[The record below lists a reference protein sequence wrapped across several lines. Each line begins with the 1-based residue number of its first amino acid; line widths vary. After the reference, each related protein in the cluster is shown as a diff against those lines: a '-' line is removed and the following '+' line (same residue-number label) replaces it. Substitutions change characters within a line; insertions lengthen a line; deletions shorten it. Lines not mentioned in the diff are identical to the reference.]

1 MITPIILSGGS
12 GTRLWPLSR
21 KLHPKQLLPL
31 LHETSLLQDT
41 INRLEGLKSIQKTVV
56 ICNEEYRFMVA
67 EQVHSTNIGAS
78 AIILEPVGRN
88 TAPAIALAAFNALK
102 ENEGSANEDTILL
115 VLPADHD
122 IKNIAQFHQAIETGL
137 QQAAEG
143 HFVTFGI
150 IPNSPETG
158 YGYIKAA
165 TTVGVN
171 EVANI
176 EKFVEKPDLDTAT
189 KYLNEGGYY
198 WNSGMF
204 MFKASDYLNALQ
216 EFSPEI
222 YEASQNA
229 INTSQHD
236 MDFIRV
242 GIEAFTKC
250 PSDSIDYAVMEKVK
264 NAVVIPIDIGWSDV
278 GSWSA
283 LHDIGK
289 LDEDNNILIGDIK
302 NVSTKNCYVRAEH
315 KLVTTLGVED
325 LIIVD
330 TDDALLVASKNHVQD
345 IKQIVETLSKEERE
359 EVLIHKRVCRPWGCY
374 QGIDHSDRFQA
385 KRITVNPGAVLSL
398 QLHHHRA
405 EHWVI
410 VSGTAKVTKGDDVFI
425 LTENESTYI
434 PLGTKHRL
442 ENIGKIPLEL
452 IEVQTGSYLGE
463 DDIVRFDDIYG
474 RDASDES

>member
-1 MITPIILSGGS
+1 MITPVVLSGGS

-31 LHETSLLQDT
+31 LNETSLLQDT
-41 INRLEGLKSIQKTVV
+41 INRLQGLSEIRQTVI

-67 EQVHSTNIGAS
+67 EQARATHISTS

-102 ENEGSANEDTILL
+102 ENKGLDNEDTVLL

-122 IKNIAQFHQAIETGL
+122 IKDIAQFHKAIVTGLEQAIK
-137 QQAAEG
+137 G

-150 IPNSPETG
+150 VPDSPETG

-165 TTVGVN
+165 NSVSVN

-176 EKFVEKPDLDTAT
+176 EQFVEKPDRDTAT
-189 KYLNEGGYY
+189 QYLDEGGYY

-204 MFKASDYLNALQ
+204 MFKASEYLNALQ

-222 YEASQNA
+222 YSASQRAIENA
-229 INTSQHD
+229 QHD

-242 GIEAFTKC
+242 GIEAFKQC

-264 NAVVIPIDIGWSDV
+264 NAVVIPVDIGWSDV

-283 LHDIGK
+283 LHDIGEQ
-289 LDEDNNILIGDIK
+289 DENNNIFIGDTK
-302 NVSTKNCYVRAEH
+302 SVSTKNSYVRAEH

-330 TDDALLVASKNHVQD
+330 TDDALLVANKNHVQD
-345 IKQIVETLSKEERE
+345 IKGIVEALSRE
-359 EVLIHKRVCRPWGCY
+359 DRDEVLLHKRVCRPWGSY
-374 QGIDHSDRFQA
+374 QRIDHSARFQA
-385 KRITVNPGAVLSL
+385 KRITVNPSAALSL

-405 EHWVI
+405 EHWIV
-410 VSGTAKVTKGDDVFI
+410 VSGTAKVTKGEDVFI
-425 LTENESTYI
+425 LSENESTYI

-474 RDASDES
+474 REGKKE

>member
-1 MITPIILSGGS
+1 MIIPVVLSGGS

-31 LHETSLLQDT
+31 LNQTSLLQDT
-41 INRLEGLKSIQKTVV
+41 INRLQDFKDIEQTVI

-67 EQVHSTNIGAS
+67 EQARSTSIGVS

-88 TAPAIALAAFNALK
+88 TAPAIALAAFNAQK
-102 ENEGSANEDTILL
+102 ENEKSGNEDAILL

-122 IKNIAQFHQAIETGL
+122 IKDIAQFHKAIETGV
-137 QQAAEG
+137 QQANAG
-143 HFVTFGI
+143 RFVTFGI
-150 IPNSPETG
+150 VPHSPETG
-158 YGYIKAA
+158 YGYIKSASSVA
-165 TTVGVN
+165 VN

-176 EKFVEKPDLDTAT
+176 EKFIEKPDLETAI
-189 KYLNEGGYY
+189 KYLKEGGYY

-204 MFKASDYLNALQ
+204 MFKASEYLNALQ

-222 YEASQNA
+222 YTASQSASNVA
-229 INTSQHD
+229 QHD

-242 GIEAFTKC
+242 GVEEFKKC

-264 NAVVIPIDIGWSDV
+264 NAVVIPVDIGWSDV

-283 LHDIGK
+283 LHDIGEQ
-289 LDEDNNILIGDIK
+289 DENNNILIGDIK
-302 NVSTKNCYVRAEH
+302 SVSTKNSYVRAEH

-325 LIIVD
+325 LIIID
-330 TDDALLVASKNHVQD
+330 TDDALLVANKNHVQN
-345 IKQIVETLSKEERE
+345 IKEIVESLSKEQRE
-359 EVLIHKRVCRPWGCY
+359 EVLLHKLVCRPWGCY
-374 QGIDHSDRFQA
+374 KGIDHSDRFQA
-385 KRITVNPGAVLSL
+385 KRITVNPGSVLSL

-405 EHWVI
+405 EHWII
-410 VSGTAKVTKGDDVFI
+410 VSGTAKVTKGEDVFV
-425 LTENESTYI
+425 LSENESTYI

-452 IEVQTGSYLGE
+452 IEVQTGSYFGE

-474 RDASDES
+474 REGKTS

>member
-1 MITPIILSGGS
+1 MITPVILSGGS

-21 KLHPKQLLPL
+21 KAHPKQLLPL
-31 LHETSLLQDT
+31 LNQTSLLQDT
-41 INRLEGLKSIQKTVV
+41 INRLDGLKDIANTVV

-67 EQVHSTNIGAS
+67 EQTHATRIGAD

-88 TAPAIALAAFNALK
+88 TAPAIALAAFNAMLTD
-102 ENEGSANEDTILL
+102 EDAVLL

-122 IKNIAQFHQAIETGL
+122 IKNVSEFHKAIETGL
-137 QQAAEG
+137 HQALNN

-150 IPNSPETG
+150 VPDSPETG
-158 YGYIKAA
+158 YGYIKSVD
-165 TTVGVN
+165 TVAVN
-171 EVANI
+171 EVAAI

-204 MFKASDYLNALQ
+204 MFKASEYLNALQ

-222 YEASQNA
+222 YNASQNA
-229 INTSQHD
+229 INNAVRD
-236 MDFIRV
+236 MDFIRI
-242 GIEAFTKC
+242 GAEEFKKC

-264 NAVVIPIDIGWSDV
+264 NAVVIPVDIGWSDV

-283 LHDIGK
+283 LHEIGE
-289 LDEDNNILIGDIK
+289 LDENNNVFIGDTK
-302 NVSTKNCYVRAEH
+302 CVSTTNCYVRAEN
-315 KLVTTLGVED
+315 KLVTTLGIDD

-330 TDDALLVASKNHVQD
+330 TDDALLVASKSHVQD
-345 IKQIVETLSKEERE
+345 IKIIVESLTSEKRE
-359 EVLIHKRVCRPWGCY
+359 EVVVHKRVCRPWGCY
-374 QGIDHSDRFQA
+374 QGIDSSDRFQV
-385 KRITVNPGAVLSL
+385 KRITVNPGATLSL

-410 VSGTAKVTKGDDVFI
+410 VNGTAKVTKGEEVFI

-474 RDASDES
+474 REGKTT

>member
-1 MITPIILSGGS
+1 MITPVVLSGGS

-31 LHETSLLQDT
+31 LNETSLLQDT
-41 INRLEGLKSIQKTVV
+41 INRLSGLKDLEKTVV

-67 EQVHSTNIGAS
+67 EQVRSTSIGAS

-88 TAPAIALAAFNALK
+88 TAPAIALAAFNAMLT
-102 ENEGSANEDTILL
+102 EEDAVLL

-122 IKNIAQFHQAIETGL
+122 VKNVVEFHKAIETGL
-137 QQAAEG
+137 EQALAN

-150 IPNSPETG
+150 VPDSPETG

-165 TTVGVN
+165 KVVSVN
-171 EVANI
+171 EVSDI
-176 EKFVEKPDLDTAT
+176 DQFVEKPDFETAT
-189 KYLNEGGYY
+189 RYLDEGGYY

-204 MFKASDYLNALQ
+204 MFKASEYLNALQ
-216 EFSPEI
+216 EFAPEI
-222 YEASQNA
+222 YTACEKAMNVVKR
-229 INTSQHD
+229 D

-242 GIEAFTKC
+242 GAEEFKQC
-250 PSDSIDYAVMEKVK
+250 PGDSIDYAVMEKAE
-264 NAVVIPIDIGWSDV
+264 NAVVIPVDIGWSDV
-278 GSWSA
+278 GSWVA
-283 LHDIGK
+283 LHEIGEQ
-289 LDEDNNILIGDIK
+289 DENNNIFIGDTEC
-302 NVSTKNCYVRAEH
+302 VSTKNSYVRAEH

-325 LIIVD
+325 LIIID
-330 TDDALLVASKNHVQD
+330 TDDALLVAHKNHVQG
-345 IKQIVETLSKEERE
+345 IKDIVETLSDANRE
-359 EVLIHKRVCRPWGCY
+359 EVVLHKRVCRPWGCY
-374 QGIDHSDRFQA
+374 QGIDHSDRFQV

-405 EHWVI
+405 EHWI
-410 VSGTAKVTKGDDVFI
+410 VVNGTAKVTKGDDVFT
-425 LTENESTYI
+425 LSENESTYI

-463 DDIVRFDDIYG
+463 DDIVRFDDVYG
-474 RDASDES
+474 REGK

>member
-1 MITPIILSGGS
+1 MITPVVLSGGS

-31 LHETSLLQDT
+31 LNETSLLQDT
-41 INRLEGLKSIQKTVV
+41 INRLQGLKDLEKTVV

-67 EQVHSTNIGAS
+67 EQAQSTDIGAS

-88 TAPAIALAAFNALK
+88 TAPAIALAAFNEMLK
-102 ENEGSANEDTILL
+102 NEDAVLL

-122 IKNIAQFHQAIETGL
+122 IKNIKEFHKAIETGL
-137 QQAAEG
+137 KQALDNR
-143 HFVTFGI
+143 FVTFGI
-150 IPNSPETG
+150 VPNSPETG
-158 YGYIKAA
+158 YGYIKSAK
-165 TTVGVN
+165 TVNVN
-171 EVANI
+171 EVADI
-176 EKFVEKPDLDTAT
+176 EKFVEKPDLETAT
-189 KYLNEGGYY
+189 KYLEEGGYY

-204 MFKASDYLNALQ
+204 MFKAAAYLEALNK
-216 EFSPEI
+216 FAPEI
-222 YEASQNA
+222 YTASQNA
-229 INTSQHD
+229 INAAQRD

-242 GIEAFTKC
+242 GVEEFKQC
-250 PSDSIDYAVMEKVK
+250 PSDSIDYAVMEKVD
-264 NAVVIPIDIGWSDV
+264 NAVVIPVDIGWSDV

-283 LHDIGK
+283 LHEIGEQ
-289 LDEDNNILIGDIK
+289 DEDNNILIGDIEC
-302 NVSTKNCYVRAEH
+302 VSTKNSYVRAEH
-315 KLVTTLGVED
+315 KLVATLGVEN

-330 TDDALLVASKNHVQD
+330 TDDALLVANKNHVQD
-345 IKQIVETLSKEERE
+345 IKEIVETLSKNNRE
-359 EVLIHKRVCRPWGCY
+359 EVVIHKRVCRPWGCY

-405 EHWVI
+405 EHWI
-410 VSGTAKVTKGDDVFI
+410 VVHGTAKVTKGDDVFI
-425 LTENESTYI
+425 LSENESTYI

-463 DDIVRFDDIYG
+463 DDIVRFDDVYG
-474 RDASDES
+474 REGK

>member
-1 MITPIILSGGS
+1 MITPVVLSGGA

-31 LHETSLLQDT
+31 LNETSLLQDT
-41 INRLEGLKSIQKTVV
+41 INRLQGLNRIEQTVI
-56 ICNEEYRFMVA
+56 ICNEEYRFMIA
-67 EQVHSTNIGAS
+67 EQARTTSIGVS

-102 ENEGSANEDTILL
+102 EKEKSDDEDTVLL

-122 IKNIAQFHQAIETGL
+122 IKDVKQFHQAIEVGL
-137 QQAAEG
+137 QQASEG

-150 IPNSPETG
+150 MPSSPETG

-165 TTVGVN
+165 TTVAVN
-171 EVANI
+171 EVASI
-176 EKFVEKPDLDTAT
+176 ERFVEKPDLDKAT

-204 MFKASDYLNALQ
+204 MFKASAYLTALQ

-222 YEASQNA
+222 YDASLNA
-229 INTSQHD
+229 IKASQHD

-242 GIEAFTKC
+242 DAQAFKKC

-264 NAVVIPIDIGWSDV
+264 NAVVIPVDIGWSDV

-283 LHDIGK
+283 LHEIGEQ
-289 LDEDNNILIGDIK
+289 DENNNIFTGDTKSIA
-302 NVSTKNCYVRAEH
+302 TKNCYVRAEY
-315 KLVTTLGVED
+315 KLVTTLGIEN
-325 LIIVD
+325 LIIID
-330 TDDALLVASKNHVQD
+330 THDALLVASKSRVQD
-345 IKQIVETLSKEERE
+345 IKQIVESLSRDKRE
-359 EVLIHKRVCRPWGCY
+359 EVLLHKRVCRPWGCY
-374 QGIDHSDRFQA
+374 QGIDQSDRFQA

-405 EHWVI
+405 EHWII
-410 VSGTAKVTKGDDVFI
+410 VSGTAKVTKGDDVFM

-474 RDASDES
+474 REGKTD

>member
-1 MITPIILSGGS
+1 MITPVVLSGGS

-21 KLHPKQLLPL
+21 KAHPKQLLPL
-31 LHETSLLQDT
+31 LNQTSLLQDT
-41 INRLEGLKSIQKTVV
+41 INRLDGLADINSTVV

-67 EQVHSTNIGAS
+67 EQARATSIGAS
-78 AIILEPVGRN
+78 AIILEPIGRN
-88 TAPAIALAAFNALK
+88 TAPAIALAAFNAIK
-102 ENEGSANEDTILL
+102 TNKDAVLL

-122 IKNIAQFHQAIETGL
+122 IKNVAAFHKAIKTGL
-137 QQAAEG
+137 QQALDG

-150 IPNSPETG
+150 VPDSPETG

-165 TTVGVN
+165 TSVAVN
-171 EVANI
+171 EVSDI
-176 EKFVEKPDLDTAT
+176 EKFVEKPDFETAE
-189 KYLNEGGYY
+189 KYLDEGGFY

-204 MFKASDYLNALQ
+204 MFKAADYLAALQ

-222 YEASQNA
+222 YSASKSA
-229 INTSQHD
+229 IDKAKRD

-242 GIEAFTKC
+242 GIDEFKKC
-250 PSDSIDYAVMEKVK
+250 PGDSIDYAVMEKVK
-264 NAVVIPIDIGWSDV
+264 NAVVIPVDIGWSDV

-283 LHDIGK
+283 LHEIGEQ
-289 LDEDNNILIGDIK
+289 DENNNIFIGDTFH
-302 NVSTKNCYVRAEH
+302 VETKGSYVRSEH
-315 KLVTTLGVED
+315 KLVTTLGVEN

-330 TDDALLVASKNHVQD
+330 TDDALLVANKDHVQD
-345 IKQIVETLSKEERE
+345 IKEIVGALSNENRE
-359 EVLIHKRVCRPWGCY
+359 EVVLHKRVCRPWGCY
-374 QGIDHSDRFQA
+374 QGIDHSDRFQV

-405 EHWVI
+405 EHWI
-410 VSGTAKVTKGDDVFI
+410 VVNGTAKVTKGDDVFV
-425 LTENESTYI
+425 LSENESTYI

-463 DDIVRFDDIYG
+463 DDIVRFDDVYG
-474 RDASDES
+474 REGK